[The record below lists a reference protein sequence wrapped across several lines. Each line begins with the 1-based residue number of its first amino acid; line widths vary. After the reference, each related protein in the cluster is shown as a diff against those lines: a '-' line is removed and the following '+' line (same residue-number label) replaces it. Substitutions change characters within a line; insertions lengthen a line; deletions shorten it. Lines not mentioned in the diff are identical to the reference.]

1 MLRRL
6 ARAKTKKLLVLER
19 AVLRVVK
26 VLVCMCVF
34 FIIYANV
41 FSVCSFSHSLLNP
54 KQARRAASVCILV
67 AGCVA
72 LSLSLSLSL
81 LF

>member
-26 VLVCMCVF
+26 VLVRMCVF
-34 FIIYANV
+34 FSIY
-41 FSVCSFSHSLLNP
+41 
-54 KQARRAASVCILV
+54 
-67 AGCVA
+67 
-72 LSLSLSLSL
+72 
-81 LF
+81 